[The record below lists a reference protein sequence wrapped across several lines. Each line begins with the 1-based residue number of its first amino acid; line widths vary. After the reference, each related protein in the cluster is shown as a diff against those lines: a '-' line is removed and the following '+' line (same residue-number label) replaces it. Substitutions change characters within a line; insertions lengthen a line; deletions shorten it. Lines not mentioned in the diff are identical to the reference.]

1 MPDHLDIELNYHLNP
16 RASDG
21 PAVGLLALA
30 EDASIEADLYS
41 FLADLAPDIYTS
53 RVRCEAT
60 INADTLAAMGERLEE
75 AMQTL
80 VPSTEVDVV
89 AYGCTSGSMVL
100 GQEALEIAVHQF
112 RPGVAVTNPLLAARR
127 WMQANGVKRP
137 AILVPYVQ
145 PLAMQ
150 VGEALVADS
159 DRELAAL
166 GTFNCDQDP
175 LVVRIDPRSIVHGVK
190 NLITGIDADG
200 VFISCTA
207 LRLNG
212 IVDELSAGL
221 SLPVSGSNHALS
233 VDIRRLCQEAAESSG
248 NSV

>member
-1 MPDHLDIELNYHLNP
+1 MPDHLDIELNYQLKP

-30 EDASIEADLYS
+30 EDATIEADLHS
-41 FLADLAPDIYTS
+41 FLADIAPDIYTS

-60 INADTLAAMGERLEE
+60 INADTLAAMGDRLVEGM
-75 AMQTL
+75 ATL

-100 GQEALEIAVHQF
+100 GQEALEAAVHQF

-127 WMQANGVKRP
+127 WMSANGVQRP
-137 AILVPYVQ
+137 VILVPYVQ

-159 DRELAAL
+159 SRELAAL

-175 LVVRIDPRSIVHGVK
+175 QVVRIDPRSIVHGVK
-190 NLITGIDADG
+190 NLLTGIDADG
-200 VFISCTA
+200 VVISCTA

-212 IVDELSAGL
+212 IIDELTASL

-233 VDIRRLCQEAAESSG
+233 VDIRQLCQSAAESKAS
-248 NSV
+248 SA

>member
-1 MPDHLDIELNYHLNP
+1 MPDHLNIELNYRLNP

-21 PAVGLLALA
+21 PAIGLLALA
-30 EDASIEADLYS
+30 EDATSEADLHS
-41 FLADLAPDIYTS
+41 FLADLTPDIYTS

-60 INADTLAAMGERLEE
+60 INADTLAAMGDRLNE
-75 AMQTL
+75 ALETL

-100 GQEALEIAVHQF
+100 GQQALEAAVHQF

-145 PLAMQ
+145 PLAIQ

-159 DRELAAL
+159 PRVLAAL
-166 GTFNCDQDP
+166 GTFNCAQDP
-175 LVVRIDPRSIVHGVK
+175 QVVRIDPRSIVHGVK
-190 NLITGIDADG
+190 NMLTGIDADG

-212 IVDELSAGL
+212 IIDELSRSL

-233 VDIRRLCQEAAESSG
+233 EDIRRHCQAAAESG
-248 NSV
+248 AHCA